1 MKRLLTCLS
10 VTVLLIA
17 FAARLR
23 AEAQTRTVVVF
34 PFENHSSRPG
44 LSWISEAFAEVI
56 SARLV
61 GPACY
66 VLGRVERN
74 TAYEGMGISPGTA
87 LTLASEYK
95 AAETLGVNW
104 AVIGDYTVD
113 GQQLTAHAQL
123 LDIQH
128 LKLHPALEA
137 SGALED
143 LVDVE
148 TRLAWRLLATE
159 DAGFTTGTED
169 EFAHRFP
176 QIRLDA
182 FENYIRG
189 ILATEGQARV
199 KFLSDAD
206 RLEPSSHAAA
216 FALGRFYFEQK
227 DYGNSQKW
235 LRKLESTDSDY
246 LEAMFLIGVDDFF
259 LGQETA
265 AEKAFTTLAAQIP
278 LGEVSN
284 NLGVIEARKGKYA
297 EALPDFER
305 AYKED
310 PSDADFTF
318 NLGACLFYLKQYDE
332 SVKHL
337 EEAIKSSDE
346 DIAAHTLLAA
356 AYAKLGNR
364 DNQQRERK
372 WLTAHEAAPE
382 TETADDVLP
391 WTRLKKNYNGH
402 AFALLSLAVHNAL
415 EASLAAQPAEKQS
428 GVHLS
433 RGEKFLAAS
442 RLPEAEHEFKECL
455 TLTPRDADVHL
466 SLGQVYELQG
476 RHQQAADELENSLR
490 IKNSAPAHIW
500 LARVYVSLN
509 RMADARQH
517 GQLALALDPQNR
529 YARSLI
535 EHIDQR
541 PARRQK

>member
-1 MKRLLTCLS
+1 MKKLLTSLS
-10 VTVLLIA
+10 LLVLLIA
-17 FAARLR
+17 SAARLR

-34 PFENHSSRPG
+34 PFENHSSSPG
-44 LSWISEAFAEVI
+44 LGWISEAFAEVI
-56 SARLV
+56 SSRLV
-61 GPACY
+61 SPSCF

-74 TAYEGMGISPGTA
+74 AAYEGMGIPPGTA

-104 AVIGDYTVD
+104 AIIGDYNVD
-113 GQQLTAHAQL
+113 GRQLTAHAQL

-128 LKLHPALEA
+128 LKLHSALEA

-169 EFAHRFP
+169 DFAHHFP

-189 ILATEGQARV
+189 ILATDGQARI
-199 KFLSDAD
+199 KFLTEAD
-206 RLEPSSHAAA
+206 RLEPSAHASA
-216 FALGRFYFEQK
+216 FALGRYYFEQK
-227 DYGNSQKW
+227 DYGSSQKW
-235 LRKLESTDSDY
+235 LRKLEVQDSDY
-246 LEAMFLIGVDDFF
+246 PEALFLIGVDDFF

-265 AEKAFTTLAAQIP
+265 AEKSFTTLAAQIP

-284 NLGVIEARKGKYA
+284 NLGVIEARRGKYA

-310 PSDADFTF
+310 PSDADFAF

-337 EEAIKSSDE
+337 EEAIKSSEE
-346 DIAAHTLLAA
+346 DVAAHTLLAV

-364 DNQQRERK
+364 DNQQRERR
-372 WLTAHEAAPE
+372 WLAMHEAGPE
-382 TETADDVLP
+382 TETADEILP
-391 WTRLKKNYNGH
+391 WTRLKKNYDGH

-415 EASLAAQPAEKQS
+415 EASLAAQPAEQQS

-433 RGEKFLAAS
+433 RGEKFMAAS
-442 RLPEAEHEFKECL
+442 RLPEAEREFKECL
-455 TLTPRDADVHL
+455 SLTPQDADVHL
-466 SLGQVYELQG
+466 SLGEVYELQG
-476 RHQQAADELENSLR
+476 RHQPAADELENSLR

-509 RMADARQH
+509 RLDEARQE
-517 GQLALALDPQNR
+517 GQLALTLDPQNR

-541 PARRQK
+541 PARREK